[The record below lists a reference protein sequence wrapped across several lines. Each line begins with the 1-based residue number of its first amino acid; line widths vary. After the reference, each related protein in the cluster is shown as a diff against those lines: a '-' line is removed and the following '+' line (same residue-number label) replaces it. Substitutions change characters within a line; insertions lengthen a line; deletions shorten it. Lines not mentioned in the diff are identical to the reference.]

1 MKKDEIPQDNGYLG
15 KIARE
20 VTYAI
25 DEDGNYVTAQ
35 STGWSVKE
43 DANDVAW
50 ESFERQINEAKQ
62 KVINGEMSPVFYWM
76 EKRMM
81 DVGIVAQYMR
91 IWKWS
96 VKRHMKPSV
105 FKTLSEN
112 KIRKY
117 AEVFEISVEEFKNP
131 FNNK

>member
-1 MKKDEIPQDNGYLG
+1 MKKNEIPQDEGYLG

-20 VTYAI
+20 VTYAVD
-25 DEDGNYVTAQ
+25 DEGKYVTGQ
-35 STGWSVKE
+35 SSGWTVKE
-43 DANDVAW
+43 EANDVAW

-62 KVINGEMSPVFYWM
+62 KVMNGEMSPVFYWM

-81 DVGIVAQYMR
+81 DQGIVAQYMG

-105 FKTLSEN
+105 FKKLSDA
-112 KIRKY
+112 KIKKY
-117 AEVFEISVEEFKNP
+117 AEVFETSVEEFKNP
-131 FNNK
+131 FK